1 MVKLLGKLFKGNTLY
16 YPGCLTK
23 TVAKDIEANYKKL
36 LSEAGVDFIMLKDSE
51 VCCGRPIL
59 NAGNRKDAIELAKKN
74 FNIFK
79 EHGVKKIITA
89 CPACYQTFLKDYP
102 ALVPGWDIEV
112 EFAMITLDKAIKS
125 GKLKVVKLSESASG
139 KKEKVTYHDPCHLS
153 RVCNIYDEP
162 RNVIKSTGVEIKEM
176 KLSRNYSFCCGAGS
190 GVRNNYPEIAHAIG
204 KERIMMAKE
213 TGADVLVT
221 PCPMCYMH
229 LKDNSDGKIK
239 VKEASQMLVDESDGK
254 GGRK

>member
-1 MVKLLGKLFKGNTLY
+1 MVK
-16 YPGCLTK
+16 
-23 TVAKDIEANYKKL
+23 D
-36 LSEAGVDFIMLKDSE
+36 
-51 VCCGRPIL
+51 
-59 NAGNRKDAIELAKKN
+59 
-74 FNIFK
+74 
-79 EHGVKKIITA
+79 
-89 CPACYQTFLKDYP
+89 
-102 ALVPGWDIEV
+102 WDIEV
-112 EFAMITLDKAIKS
+112 EFAMVTFDKAIKS
-125 GKLKVVKLSESASG
+125 GKLKVAKST
-139 KKEKVTYHDPCHLS
+139 KEKVTYHDPCHLS

-162 RNVIKSTGVEIKEM
+162 RNVIKSTGAEIKEM

-204 KERIMMAKE
+204 KERIKMAKD

-239 VKEASQMLVDESDGK
+239 VKEATQMLLEDVNEK